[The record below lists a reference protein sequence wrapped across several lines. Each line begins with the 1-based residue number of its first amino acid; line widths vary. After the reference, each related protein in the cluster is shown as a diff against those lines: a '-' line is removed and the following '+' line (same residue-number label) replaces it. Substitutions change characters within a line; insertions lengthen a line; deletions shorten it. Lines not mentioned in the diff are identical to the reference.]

1 MLLTDTNPSH
11 IFNTDQNP
19 GTIPGIQ
26 IQANYMEFEC
36 QTVRFDPDSHNFL
49 TDRSQ
54 DSDSEPDK
62 LSRKVIRPIIRNQNQ
77 QNDLEPYLEKL
88 SGIGIGKMFRIR
100 NTMGTGSGML
110 DLLCTAVPVTMI
122 HITQPSSFIYSP
134 SQKGM
139 MEQCSAQTHTS

>member
-36 QTVRFDPDSHNFL
+36 QTVRFDPDSHNFF

-54 DSDSEPDK
+54 DSDLEPD
-62 LSRKVIRPIIRNQNQ
+62 N
-77 QNDLEPYLEKL
+77 L
-88 SGIGIGKMFRIR
+88 SGSETRR
-100 NTMGTGSGML
+100 NF
-110 DLLCTAVPVTMI
+110 PE
-122 HITQPSSFIYSP
+122 
-134 SQKGM
+134 K
-139 MEQCSAQTHTS
+139 